1 MKKSILFLMSIFS
14 FVTFPLFADDTV
26 NKVIELDGFNISLLI
41 IGFTIITIGMISSA
55 YALSISI
62 TAYAATEKEHKVAS
76 FIPAI
81 MPASQGIY
89 SFAISFIMLQN
100 MMISPFKVLLAG
112 IVCGLPCTFSAIFQ
126 AKTAA
131 ACIKSLNDSKMDAGQ
146 ALVATAVPEL
156 YALTGLACAF
166 LAMTL

>member
-1 MKKSILFLMSIFS
+1 MKKSILFFLSIFS
-14 FVTFPLFADDTV
+14 FITFPLFADNSI
-26 NKVIELDGFNISLLI
+26 NKVVELDTFNALLLLVAFFIISL
-41 IGFTIITIGMISSA
+41 GMFSSA

-62 TAYAATEKEHKVAS
+62 TAYAASAKENKTAA

-89 SFAISFIMLQN
+89 SFAISFLMLQN
-100 MMISPFKVLLAG
+100 MMLVPFKVALAS
-112 IVCGLPCTFSAIFQ
+112 IVCGLPCLVSAICQ
-126 AKTAA
+126 ARTAA
-131 ACIKSLNDSKMDAGQ
+131 ACIKAINDGQMDAGQ

-156 YALTGLACAF
+156 YALTGLACGF